1 MSERRIGWGALLLVI
16 ALAFGLRSLAVE
28 QHEARHPLAQRPAID
43 EASYDSWAREIAG
56 GELLGREIFFQEPLY
71 PYVLGG
77 VYALAGDEPAE
88 QRRAARWLQAG
99 LGALAAGV
107 AAALAARLFG
117 TRAGWVAGLLVA
129 LHRPSIWFSSLLLKE
144 NLFVLALAA
153 LALGIVATRA
163 KETAPGRWLGL
174 GALAAAGALLRGN
187 LLVLLPLL
195 ALWPVGRAVLQRRW
209 NARVLADCA
218 AFVVGVALVLLPVA
232 LRNQHVGGRLVLST
246 SGAGTN
252 FYGGNNLDN
261 PYGLAKEFDWV
272 RGTPEHEAGDWRR
285 EASRRAGR
293 ELDATES
300 SAFWMSAAL
309 DSIADHPLE
318 HIHILWNKLR
328 LTLGSYEVPDNHF
341 LEWDARYLPVL
352 GWPLP
357 GFALVGA
364 LGLAGLASLLLLRS
378 RMGSEVDLGGAA
390 EVAALLVLYVAT
402 VVLTVTSERIRLP
415 IVPLLAPLAAGF
427 LLPWSSGGSR
437 WFTTFAKLGVLGLA
451 AGAVLAPVIPAT
463 ERSEDLD
470 ERDHNL
476 AVALVEEGDVDEAA
490 PVVEGLLARRGDS
503 PRVKLLAA
511 DLSFRRAR
519 RSLDGLPP
527 RSRVSASVGEDIELA
542 LRLLAGVSRR
552 GNAQE
557 RYRADLL
564 AGAIRQYLG
573 HWELAE
579 TGYRAARVFDAE
591 NRDLRRRLAV
601 VVAELG
607 MKSNTS
613 EERSRRLD
621 EAIGL
626 LDGLL
631 SEQNDAEQN
640 DAEQNDAEL
649 RDLRARFASARDAR

>member
-1 MSERRIGWGALLLVI
+1 MSERRIGWGALLLVF
-16 ALAFGLRSLAVE
+16 ALAFGLRSLAVV

-56 GELLGREIFFQEPLY
+56 GELVGREIFFQEPLY

-77 VYALAGDEPAE
+77 VYALAGDEPAS

-99 LGALAAGV
+99 WGALAAGV
-107 AAALAARLFG
+107 AAALSARLFG
-117 TRAGWVAGLLVA
+117 ERAGWVAGALVA
-129 LHRPSIWFSSLLLKE
+129 LHRPSIWFPALLLKE
-144 NLFVLALAA
+144 NLFVLALVA

-163 KETAPGRWLGL
+163 RETAPWRWLGL

-187 LLVLLPLL
+187 LLVMLPVL
-195 ALWPVGRAVLQRRW
+195 AAWPVVRALLERRW
-209 NARVLADCA
+209 RWRVLADSL
-218 AFVVGVALVLLPVA
+218 AFALGATLVLAPVA

-261 PYGLAKEFDWV
+261 PFGLAKEFDWV
-272 RGTPEHEAGDWRR
+272 RGIPEHEAGDWRR

-293 ELDATES
+293 ELDATEA
-300 SAFWMSAAL
+300 SAFWMRAAL
-309 DSIADHPLE
+309 ESMESQPLA
-318 HIHILWNKLR
+318 HVRILWNKLR

-364 LGLAGLASLLLLRS
+364 LGLAGVFSLLLLRK
-378 RMGSEVDLGGAA
+378 RAGAGVDFGAA
-390 EVAALLVLYVAT
+390 IEVAALLVLYVGT

-415 IVPLLAPLAAGF
+415 IVPLLAPFAAF
-427 LLPWSSGGSR
+427 FVLPWPGTDTP
-437 WFTTFAKLGVLGLA
+437 WFTRFAKLGVLGLA
-451 AGAVLAPVIPAT
+451 AGLVVTPVIPAT

-476 AVALVEEGDVDEAA
+476 AVALVEAGELDEAA
-490 PVVEGLLARRGDS
+490 GVVDGLFERRADS

-511 DLSFRRAR
+511 DFSYRLAR
-519 RSLDGLPP
+519 RTLDSLPQQARVPAEAGERIE
-527 RSRVSASVGEDIELA
+527 RS
-542 LRLLAGVSRR
+542 LRLLEGVVRQ

-557 RYRADLL
+557 RYRAHLL

-573 HWELAE
+573 HWSLAE
-579 TGYRAARVFDAE
+579 AEYRAARAFDDE
-591 NRDLRRRLAV
+591 DRDLRRRLAV
-601 VVAELG
+601 VVAEVA
-607 MKSNTS
+607 MKSTAR
-613 EERSRRLD
+613 EERTRRLD
-621 EAIGL
+621 EALAL
-626 LDGLL
+626 LDALL
-631 SEQNDAEQN
+631 AEQE
-640 DAEQNDAEL
+640 DREL
-649 RDLRARFASARDAR
+649 RDLRTRFDAARAAK

>member
-1 MSERRIGWGALLLVI
+1 MNERRIGWGALLLVI
-16 ALAFGLRSLAVE
+16 ALAFGLRGLAIV

-77 VYALAGDEPAE
+77 VYALAGEEPVE

-99 LGALAAGV
+99 WGALAAGV

-129 LHRPSIWFSSLLLKE
+129 LHRPSIWFPALLLKE
-144 NLFVLALAA
+144 NLFVLVLVT
-153 LALGIVATRA
+153 LALGIVATRD
-163 KETAPGRWLGL
+163 KESAPARWLGL

-187 LLVLLPLL
+187 LLVLLPAL
-195 ALWPVGRAVLQRRW
+195 ALWPVGRALVRRRW
-209 NARVLADCA
+209 SARVMLESC
-218 AFVVGVALVLLPVA
+218 AFVLGAAAVLTPVA

-272 RGTPEHEAGDWRR
+272 RGIPEHEAGDWRR

-300 SAFWMSAAL
+300 SAFWLAAAL
-309 DSIADHPLE
+309 DSIAEHPLA
-318 HIHILWNKLR
+318 HARILWNKLR
-328 LTLGSYEVPDNHF
+328 LTLGNYEVPDNHF
-341 LEWDARYLPVL
+341 LEWDARFLPVL

-364 LGLAGLASLLLLRS
+364 LGLAGLVSLVFLRS
-378 RMGSEVDLGGAA
+378 RLAPWVDLGGAA
-390 EVAALLVLYVAT
+390 EVAALLALYVGT

-415 IVPLLAPLAAGF
+415 IVPLLAPFAAF
-427 LLPWSSGGSR
+427 FVMPWSIGGSR
-437 WFTTFAKLGVLGLA
+437 WFTFFARLGVLGLA

-476 AVALVEEGDVDEAA
+476 AVALVEAGDLDEAA
-490 PVVEGLLARRGDS
+490 GVVEGLLVRRGDS
-503 PRVKLLAA
+503 ARVKLLSA
-511 DLSFRRAR
+511 DLTYRLAR
-519 RSLDGLPP
+519 RTLDDLPP
-527 RSRVSASVGEDIELA
+527 RARVPVEAGERIERS
-542 LRLLAGVSRR
+542 LRLLEGVVRQ

-557 RYRADLL
+557 RYRAHVL

-573 HWELAE
+573 HWSLAE
-579 TGYRAARVFDAE
+579 AEYRAARTFDGE
-591 NRDLRRRLAV
+591 DRELRRRLAV
-601 VVAELG
+601 VVAEDA
-607 MKSNTS
+607 MKRSVG
-613 EERSRRLD
+613 EERAARLD
-621 EAIGL
+621 EALAL
-626 LDGLL
+626 LDALL
-631 SEQNDAEQN
+631 AERHESEL
-640 DAEQNDAEL
+640 AEL
-649 RDLRARFASARDAR
+649 RTKFTAARGGN

>member
-16 ALAFGLRSLAVE
+16 ALAFGLRSLAVV

-43 EASYDSWAREIAG
+43 EASYDGWAREIAG

-99 LGALAAGV
+99 FGALAAGV
-107 AAALAARLFG
+107 AAALAARIFG
-117 TRAGWVAGLLVA
+117 SRAGWVAGLLVA
-129 LHRPSIWFSSLLLKE
+129 LHRPSIWFPSLLLKE
-144 NLFVLALAA
+144 NLFVLALVA
-153 LALGIVATRA
+153 LALGIVATRE
-163 KETAPGRWLGL
+163 KETAPARWLGL

-187 LLVLLPLL
+187 LLVLLPVL
-195 ALWPVGRAVLQRRW
+195 AAWPVGRALVRRRW
-209 NARVLADCA
+209 NTRVLADSCCFILGA
-218 AFVVGVALVLLPVA
+218 ALVLTPVA

-272 RGTPEHEAGDWRR
+272 RGIPEHEAGDWRR

-293 ELDATES
+293 ELDATEA
-300 SAFWMSAAL
+300 SAFWMGAAL

-318 HIHILWNKLR
+318 HARILWNKLR

-357 GFALVGA
+357 GFALVGV
-364 LGLAGLASLLLLRS
+364 LGLAGLLSLLLLRS
-378 RMGSEVDLGGAA
+378 RMGSGVDLGGAA
-390 EVAALLVLYVAT
+390 EVATLLGLYITT

-415 IVPLLAPLAAGF
+415 IVPLLAPFAAGF
-427 LLPWSSGGSR
+427 LLPWPASGSR
-437 WFTTFAKLGVLGLA
+437 WFTGFAKLGVLGLA

-476 AVALVEEGDVDEAA
+476 AVALVEAGDLDEAA
-490 PVVEGLLARRGDS
+490 SVVDGLLARRGDTA
-503 PRVKLLAA
+503 RVKLLAA
-511 DLSFRRAR
+511 DLSYRRAR
-519 RSLDGLPP
+519 RSLDGLPQ
-527 RSRVSASVGEDIELA
+527 RARVPASVGEDIERA
-542 LRLLAGVSRR
+542 LRLLEGVSRR

-579 TGYRAARVFDAE
+579 SAYRAARVFDAE
-591 NRDLRRRLAV
+591 DRDLRRRLAV

-607 MKSNTS
+607 MKSSTP
-613 EERSRRLD
+613 EERARRL
-621 EAIGL
+621 EEGLGL

-631 SEQNDAEQN
+631 SEQD
-640 DAEQNDAEL
+640 DAEL
-649 RDLRARFASARDAR
+649 RDLRARLASARDAK